1 MNLLLLAACR
11 SFSKGCIFPGNAA
24 TRSGSSS
31 AAAAAAAGVTPPT
44 AAGVTS
50 AAAAADCCGCCCCW
64 WWGWCWWWGGG
75 RPAAASCCRRGM
87 AVAMFERSCAS
98 REFSLLVTLRASS
111 TSCSIMLASAEG
123 DPVLARRVYLQSIV
137 VAIDQTSP
145 LDLLSNVPSLASRLP
160 QVAQMSVHHS
170 AV

>member
-1 MNLLLLAACR
+1 MNLLLRAACR

-44 AAGVTS
+44 AAGVTP
-50 AAAAADCCGCCCCW
+50 AAAAADCCGCWC
-64 WWGWCWWWGGG
+64 GWCWWWWGG

-98 REFSLLVTLRASS
+98 RELSLLVTLRASS

-137 VAIDQTSP
+137 MAIDQTSP
-145 LDLLSNVPSLASRLP
+145 LDLSNVLSLASRLP